1 MHGPSAALHP
11 AAMQQHPCQ
20 GERHTARAATGAKL
34 ACRSRCPL
42 VRSLALNAPACR
54 PVTLLVLAEDPLHR
68 ATLEADLSA
77 VGFHVLGATVC
88 HMLVREVVRHAPDGV
103 VGWTTRLDE
112 ACVQALERLR
122 DTEPRPVLLYTADTE
137 VERLDRALQAG
148 VHGCVVHGYAR
159 ERLRTEWALARL
171 RFGQERA
178 LRDELAALRQRF
190 EERKL
195 VDRAKG
201 LLMRA
206 TQMSEDEAFR
216 ALRRASMQA
225 NRRVGLVAREL
236 IDAARHGEAVNR
248 AGQLRMLSQR
258 LVKLHALR
266 ACGLEVEDSQ
276 ARLAA
281 SVQRVDENL
290 ALLARH
296 LSAASFGDL
305 LASVQSAWAA
315 LKAGLGGP
323 AAVQDLPVVDAQAER
338 LLDQAERLTAVLE
351 QSGPAATL
359 HVINVAGRQ
368 RMLSQRLAKQAL
380 LAHLLPA
387 PQDRSAL
394 AEAQTTARAFDE
406 AQDYLRSLPL
416 ASAELRE
423 SLEAAAQAWSAVLD
437 GAGRIHQEAG
447 RIALARSSETLLAE
461 LDRLTERYE
470 LSLQRLLG

>member
-1 MHGPSAALHP
+1 MHGPGAALHS
-11 AAMQQHPCQ
+11 AAVQQHPCQ
-20 GERHTARAATGAKL
+20 RQCRPIGAAAGAKL
-34 ACRSRCPL
+34 ACRQGPAP
-42 VRSLALNAPACR
+42 VRSPALNATACR
-54 PVTLLVLAEDPLHR
+54 PVSILVLGEDPLR
-68 ATLEADLSA
+68 CATLEADLGA
-77 VGFHVLGATVC
+77 MGFHVLGATAC
-88 HMLVREVVRHAPDGV
+88 HMLVREVVRLAPDGV
-103 VGWTTRLDE
+103 VGWAAHLDE
-112 ACVQALERLR
+112 ACLQALERLR
-122 DTEPRPVLLYTADTE
+122 DTEPRPVLLYTADAE

-148 VHGCVVHGYAR
+148 VHGCVVQAYAR

-171 RFGQERA
+171 RFGQEQA
-178 LRDELAALRQRF
+178 LREELAALRQRF

-266 ACGLEVEDSQ
+266 ACGLELEDSQ
-276 ARLAA
+276 ARLVA

-338 LLDQAERLTAVLE
+338 LLEQAERLTAVLE
-351 QSGPAATL
+351 QAGPAATL

-380 LAHLLPA
+380 LAHVLPA
-387 PQDRSAL
+387 PQDRVAL
-394 AEAQTTARAFDE
+394 AEAEATRLAFDQ
-406 AQDYLRSLPL
+406 AQDYLRALPL
-416 ASAELRE
+416 AGAELRE
-423 SLEAAAQAWSAVLD
+423 SLEAAALAWSALLD
-437 GAGRIHQEAG
+437 GAGQAQQEAG
-447 RIALARSSETLLAE
+447 RIALARSSEILLAE

-470 LSLQRLLG
+470 LSLERLLG